1 MARIK
6 LFTIFAGPSGIAHP
20 GQIISVSDEAADELV
35 SGGYAELVD
44 EQPVRESAQ
53 LKTPEKAVLPEA
65 GSKRP
70 GK

>member
-1 MARIK
+1 M
-6 LFTIFAGPSGIAHP
+6 
-20 GQIISVSDEAADELV
+20 ISVSDEAADELV

-44 EQPVRESAQ
+44 KQPVRESAQ